1 MVDVGNG
8 GMKPHE
14 LRTSW
19 DTMGDGI
26 CSARSKGMA
35 SCPDVRNFH
44 LPTELS
50 WKTVVSCP
58 KRNRDIS
65 ISSVNREAIRGQTL
79 QGHLRQFVVP
89 EWNQD
94 IHSHVSTH

>member
-44 LPTELS
+44 LPS
-50 WKTVVSCP
+50 G
-58 KRNRDIS
+58 KR
-65 ISSVNREAIRGQTL
+65 L
-79 QGHLRQFVVP
+79 
-89 EWNQD
+89 
-94 IHSHVSTH
+94 HSYGKIQHFIAG